1 MAKNARQQ
9 LADVMT
15 ERLADELGS
24 PHTRAGLHYYAWTLG
39 PAVCEQLLSEALVL
53 ADAPGEEAMWTTD
66 GKRRRTSAGIF
77 FTLAKHRRI
86 RIATPHLAI
95 VEGQVN

>member
-9 LADVMT
+9 AADVVT
-15 ERLADELGS
+15 QRLQEELGS
-24 PHTRAGLHYYAWTLG
+24 PNARAGLHYYAWTLG
-39 PAVCEQLLSEALVL
+39 PAVCEQLLQEALAL

-66 GKRRRTSAGIF
+66 GKRRRTTAGIF

-86 RIATPHLAI
+86 CIATPHLAI
-95 VEGQVN
+95 VERQVR